1 MGCGEVG
8 ELEEQ
13 YKNLLKSK
21 KIPLLPLDQKWHRLF
36 AFSEKNDVV
45 KDLEKQ
51 LNELLKRQGQL
62 NVESKELKKLK
73 GTLMENIRLNM
84 EGASEDAKH
93 ISKRKL
99 EEDKRLIEEINEK
112 MEAYEEELLEL
123 PRQIDSVNRELMYE
137 SVQSCYDILLNNTEE
152 IQEISSWIKQVR
164 INLKK
169 KIIKKQN
176 CEMNSKEI
184 YSYMHDILGA
194 EVIEVFDREHE
205 DIKLALPEEKKEE
218 EKKEETGG

>member
-1 MGCGEVG
+1 M
-8 ELEEQ
+8 EEQ
-13 YKNLLKSK
+13 YKNLLKTK

-36 AFSEKNDVV
+36 AVNEKNDTV

-62 NVESKELKKLK
+62 NVETKDLKKLK

-84 EGASEDAKH
+84 EGASEDAKR

-137 SVQSCYDILLNNTEE
+137 SVQSCYGILLNNTEVIE
-152 IQEISSWIKQVR
+152 EISTWIKQVR
-164 INLKK
+164 IDLKK
-169 KIIKKQN
+169 NIIKKQN
-176 CEMNSKEI
+176 CEINSKEI

-194 EVIEVFDREHE
+194 EVIEVFDKEHE
-205 DIKLALPEEKKEE
+205 DIKLAIPEEKKEE